1 MFCLIQHMDLSN
13 ALKEKWKLLPAFLKV
28 RGLVKQHIDSYNYL
42 INEEIKKILEANKLV
57 KCDSDP
63 SFFLEYTNIWVGQPC
78 MMEDFVERKVTPQD
92 CRLRD
97 ITYSAPI
104 YVGIRYTRGKDK
116 IVLKNGVCIGRIP
129 VMLRSERC
137 VLSSATPEELAK
149 MNECLLDPG
158 GYFIVKGV
166 EKVILI
172 QEQLSKNRMILEID
186 SKQHINASV
195 TSSTHERKSKTN
207 IYLKNGKLYLKHNTF
222 SEDIPIVVVLK
233 GMGMET
239 DQEIVQLV
247 GSEESFVAGIAP
259 SIHESSQLGV
269 HTQEQALEYLGNR
282 IRVFRNRKRF
292 RAKSEEARD
301 ILAQVILNH
310 IPVDRYDLKLKCI
323 YISRMLRQ
331 ILIAD
336 KDHSK
341 LSDKDYYGNKRMEMA
356 GQLLSLLF
364 EDLFKQFNSNLAK
377 QADSILSKPNRLL
390 FDIAKSISPDFI
402 SNGMTNAISSGNWR
416 LKRFRMERA
425 GVTQVLSRL
434 SFIAALG
441 MMTRIQSQF
450 EKTRKISGPRALQPS
465 QWGVLCP
472 SDTPEGESCGLVKNL
487 ALLTHVTL
495 DQEEDPFTRLCIN
508 LGVEDICLLS
518 GEEINSPYTYLVY
531 LNGVVIGVHTQPKI
545 FVNTVRYLRRTRKIS
560 EYISVYIDEENK
572 SIYIASDGGRL
583 CRPLIIVENG
593 NLKLTSQ
600 DIKALSESKKTF
612 DDFLYEGVI
621 EYIDVNEENNCHI
634 AMYEREISEKTT
646 HLEIDPLTIL
656 GVCAGLIPYPN
667 HNQSPRNTYQ
677 CAMGKQAMGAI
688 AYNQMRRFDTLL
700 YLLVYPQRP
709 LVQTK
714 QIPLI
719 GFDRLPAGQNAMVAV
734 MSYSGYDI
742 EDAVILNRA
751 SLDRGFGRCMI
762 LKKSTNLIRLYPNG
776 TYDNLAPPPPEE
788 GKQQKFRVLDQD
800 GIAEPGMRIYPGDIY
815 LNKHVPKNTGDD
827 ISVNVNIGESSHRPA
842 PQTFKGR
849 NPVYIDKVM
858 LSSGEDDL
866 NQLLIK
872 VLFRETRRP
881 ELGDKFSSRHGQ
893 KGVVGLI
900 VNQEDFP
907 FNLSGINPDLIMNPH
922 GFPSRMTVGKMM
934 ELLSGKAGVLDGSFK
949 DGTVFSGDR
958 VVDMASILVKFGYNY
973 TGKDVLMSGITG
985 EPLGAYIFKGPIFYQ
1000 RLKHMVADKMH
1011 ARSRGPRAL
1020 LTRQPTDGRSK
1031 DGGLRLGEMERDCL
1045 IGYGSSNLLLERL
1058 MISSDQFTVHT
1069 CQTCGLIGYQDW
1081 CQYCKSSL
1089 NMANLKIPYAAKLLF
1104 QELQS
1109 MNIVP
1114 RLKLENM

>member
-1 MFCLIQHMDLSN
+1 M
-13 ALKEKWKLLPAFLKV
+13 
-28 RGLVKQHIDSYNYL
+28 
-42 INEEIKKILEANKLV
+42 EANRIV
-57 KCDSDP
+57 KSEIDP
-63 SFFLEYTNIWVGQPC
+63 NFFLEYTNIWVGQPC

-104 YVGIRYTRGKDK
+104 YVGIRYTRGRDE
-116 IVLKNGVCIGRIP
+116 IVVKKGVCIGRIP

-137 VLSSATPEELAK
+137 VLSKATPSELAK
-149 MNECLLDPG
+149 MGECLLDPG

-186 SKQHINASV
+186 GKQHINASV

-207 IYLKNGKLYLKHNTF
+207 IYLKNGKMYLKHNTF
-222 SEDIPIVVVLK
+222 SEDIPIVIVLK

-247 GSEESFVAGIAP
+247 GSEDAFITGISP
-259 SIHESSQLGV
+259 SIHEASQLGI
-269 HTQEQALEYLGNR
+269 HTQEQALEYLGNH

-310 IPVDRYDLKLKCI
+310 IPVERYDLKLKCI

-377 QADSILSKPNRLL
+377 QADNTLSKTNRLL

-402 SNGMTNAISSGNWR
+402 SNGMANAISSGNWR

-495 DQEEDPFTRLCIN
+495 DQEEEPLTRLCIN

-531 LNGVVIGVHTQPKI
+531 LNGVVIGVHTQPKV

-560 EYISVYIDEENK
+560 EYISVYIDDDSK
-572 SIYIASDGGRL
+572 SISIAADGGRL
-583 CRPLIIVENG
+583 CRPLIIVVDGKMRLE
-593 NLKLTSQ
+593 SHHIQ
-600 DIKALSESKKTF
+600 QLSEGKKTF
-612 DDFLYEGVI
+612 DDFLVDGII
-621 EYIDVNEENNCHI
+621 EYVDVNEENNCHI
-634 AMYEREISEKTT
+634 ALYEKDMTEKTT

-677 CAMGKQAMGAI
+677 CAMGKQAMGFI
-688 AYNQMRRFDTLL
+688 AYNQLKRFDTLV

-719 GFDRLPAGQNAMVAV
+719 GFDRLPAGQNATVAV

-742 EDAVILNRA
+742 EDAVVLNRA
-751 SLDRGFGRCMI
+751 SLDRGFGRCIIM
-762 LKKSTNLIRLYPNG
+762 KKSSTLIHHYPNG
-776 TYDNLAPPPPEE
+776 SSDNLAPPPSDIS
-788 GKQQKFRVLDQD
+788 KQPRYRVLDQD
-800 GIAEPGMRIYPGDIY
+800 GIAMPGMRVYPGDIY
-815 LNKHVPKNTGDD
+815 LNKHVPKSTGDE
-827 ISVNVNIGESSHRPA
+827 ITTINPGEFSYKPA
-842 PQTFKGR
+842 PQSFKGR

-866 NQLLIK
+866 NQLLVK
-872 VLFRETRRP
+872 VLFRESRRP

-900 VNQEDFP
+900 VDQQDLP
-907 FNLSGINPDLIMNPH
+907 FTNNGTCPDLIMNPH

-934 ELLSGKAGVLDGSFK
+934 ELLSGKAGVLDGCFK
-949 DGTVFSGDR
+949 DGTVFSGDP
-958 VVDMASILVKFGYNY
+958 VDAMAEILVKHGYNY
-973 TGKDVLMSGITG
+973 TGKDVLTSGITG
-985 EPLGAYIFKGPIFYQ
+985 EPLGAYIFTGPIFYQ

-1045 IGYGSSNLLLERL
+1045 IGYGSSSLLLERL
-1058 MISSDQFTVHT
+1058 MTSSDQFTVHT